1 MNSGDDRMKLLAE
14 NMKALRVRT
23 NLTQA
28 ELGDVFGLNYRT
40 ISSYENST
48 LCPGVDIIF
57 RYCDFFDIRP
67 DDLMGYKHFDSDQRK
82 MIVTNVREVSILEGF
97 RFAPDWVK
105 EVVDIT
111 LKRASEHHKAV
122 RKGLNFIDCS
132 AQLNEDAPSYS
143 SEGENQEHEGD

>member
-1 MNSGDDRMKLLAE
+1 MKLLAE
-14 NMKALRVRT
+14 NMRALRQRA

-67 DDLMGYKHFDSDQRK
+67 DDLMGYKHIDSEQRK
-82 MIVTNVREVSILEGF
+82 MLVTNVREVSLIEEF

-105 EVVDIT
+105 DVVTIT
-111 LKRASEHHKAV
+111 LKRAAEHHKAV
-122 RKGLNFIDCS
+122 RRGLSFIDCS
-132 AQLNEDAPSYS
+132 ALAGEDEPSYR
-143 SEGENQEHEGD
+143 SEEGDPEHEGD